1 MARLSMV
8 EAINATLH
16 ELMDKDDR
24 IVVLGEDVGVDGGVF
39 RATVGLIEKFG
50 AMRVIDTPLAESCIV
65 GASIGMAIYGM
76 RPVAEIQFEGF
87 MFKAYDHIYSH
98 ASRMRKRSQGL
109 YGVPL
114 VIRAPYGAG
123 VRALEHHSDAP
134 EVLFAHLP
142 GLKVVIPSTPGD
154 AKGLLTSAIED
165 PDTVIFLEP
174 KRLYRLFKE
183 EVPEGDHRVPIG
195 KARIAREGKD
205 ISIVTYGGMVSV
217 CEKAAQHV
225 EKEGVDAEVVDLRT
239 VWPFDIDAITSSVK
253 KTGRLV
259 IVHEAPRSFGV
270 GAEIS
275 AQVAERCLLS
285 LLAPIKRVTG
295 YDVIPPLAKLE
306 EYNYPDSERV
316 VKAIHDTMQF
326 E

>member
-8 EAINATLH
+8 EAINATLN
-16 ELMDKDDR
+16 EQMAKDDR
-24 IVVLGEDVGVDGGVF
+24 VVVLGEDVGVDGGVF

-50 AMRVIDTPLAESCIV
+50 PERVIDTPLAESTIV
-65 GASIGMAIYGM
+65 GAAIGMAIYGL

-87 MFKAYDHIYSH
+87 MFKAYDHIYNH
-98 ASRMRKRSQGL
+98 ASRYRKRSQGL
-109 YGVPL
+109 YNVPL

-134 EVLFAHLP
+134 EALFTHLP
-142 GLKVVIPSTPGD
+142 GLTVVIPSTPSD
-154 AKGLLTSAIED
+154 AKGLLTSAIEFPD
-165 PDTVIFLEP
+165 PVIYLEP

-183 EVPEGDHRVPIG
+183 EVPDGDYRVPLG
-195 KARIAREGKD
+195 KARVVREGKD
-205 ISIVTYGGMVSV
+205 ITVITYGGMVQI
-217 CEKAAQHV
+217 CERAAKHAAD
-225 EKEGVDAEVVDLRT
+225 EGVDAEIVDLRT
-239 VWPFDIDAITSSVK
+239 IWPFDVEAITASVN

-270 GAEIS
+270 GAEI
-275 AQVAERCLLS
+275 AATVGERCLLS

-295 YDVIPPLAKLE
+295 YDVLPPLAKLE
-306 EYNYPDSERV
+306 EYNYPDSDRV

-326 E
+326 

>member
-1 MARLSMV
+1 MARMSMV
-8 EAINATLH
+8 EAINHTLH
-16 ELMDKDDR
+16 ELMETDDR
-24 IVVLGEDVGVDGGVF
+24 IVVMGEDVGVDGGVF

-50 AMRVIDTPLAESCIV
+50 AERVIDTPLAESAIV
-65 GASIGMAIYGM
+65 GTAIGMAIYGM

-87 MFKAYDHIYSH
+87 MFKAFDHVYCH
-98 ASRMRKRSQGL
+98 ASRMRRRSQGL

-134 EVLFAHLP
+134 EALFCHLP
-142 GLKVVIPSTPGD
+142 GLKVVIPSTPSD
-154 AKGLLTSAIED
+154 AKGLLTASIED

-183 EVPEGDHRVPIG
+183 EVPEGKHVVPLG
-195 KARIAREGKD
+195 KARLAREGKD
-205 ISIVTYGGMVSV
+205 LTIVTYGGMVSV
-217 CEKAAQHV
+217 CERAAEHMT
-225 EKEGVDAEVVDLRT
+225 EAGVDLEIVDLRT
-239 VWPFDIDAITSSVK
+239 IWPFDIDAIITSVI

-270 GAEIS
+270 GAEI
-275 AQVAERCLLS
+275 AALVAERCLLS

-295 YDVIPPLAKLE
+295 YDIFPPLAKWE
-306 EYNYPDSERV
+306 DYNYPDSDRV
-316 VKAIHDTMQF
+316 VKAVQDTMEF
-326 E
+326 

>member
-1 MARLSMV
+1 MARLSMI

-16 ELMDKDDR
+16 ELMAKDDR
-24 IVVLGEDVGVDGGVF
+24 IVVMGEDVGVDGGVF

-50 AMRVIDTPLAESCIV
+50 EERVIDTPLAESAII
-65 GASIGMAIYGM
+65 GTAIGMAIYGM

-87 MFKAYDHIYSH
+87 MFKAFDHVYSH

-109 YGVPL
+109 YGVPM

-134 EVLFAHLP
+134 EAIFAHVP
-142 GLKVVIPSTPGD
+142 GMKVVIPSTPSD

-165 PDTVIFLEP
+165 PDTVVFLEP

-183 EVPEGDHRVPIG
+183 EVPEGEYRIPLG
-195 KARIAREGKD
+195 KARVVRPGND
-205 ISIVTYGGMVSV
+205 VTVVTYGGMVSV

-225 EKEGVDAEVVDLRT
+225 SGEGVDAEVLDLRT
-239 VWPFDIDAITSSVK
+239 VWPFDIDAIVGSVT

-259 IVHEAPRSFGV
+259 IVHEAPKSFGV
-270 GAEIS
+270 GAEI
-275 AQVAERCLLS
+275 AALVAERCLLS
-285 LLAPIKRVTG
+285 LLAPIRRVTG
-295 YDVIPPLAKLE
+295 YDVVPPLARLE
-306 EYNYPDSERV
+306 EYNYPDPDRV
-316 VKAIHDTMQF
+316 VRAIHDTMQF
-326 E
+326 

>member
-8 EAINATLH
+8 EAINRTLH
-16 ELMDKDDR
+16 ELMDKDER
-24 IVVLGEDVGVDGGVF
+24 IVVMGEDVAVDGGVF
-39 RATVGLIEKFG
+39 RATVGLLDKFG
-50 AMRVIDTPLAESCIV
+50 SARVIDTPLAESTIV
-65 GASIGMAIYGM
+65 GTAIGMAIYGM

-87 MFKAYDHIYSH
+87 IFKSYDQIYSH

-109 YGVPL
+109 YEVPL

-142 GLKVVIPSTPGD
+142 GLKVVIPSTPSD

-165 PDTVIFLEP
+165 PDPVIFFEP
-174 KRLYRLFKE
+174 KRLYRLFKG
-183 EVPEGDHRVPIG
+183 EVPDGEHRVPIG
-195 KARIAREGKD
+195 EARIAREGKD
-205 ISIVTYGGMVSV
+205 ISIITYGGMVSV
-217 CEKAAQHV
+217 CERAAQHV

-239 VWPFDIDAITSSVK
+239 VWPFDIDVITSSVK

-275 AQVAERCLLS
+275 AQVGERCLLS

-295 YDVIPPLAKLE
+295 YDVVAPLSKLE

-316 VKAIHDTMQF
+316 VRAIHDTMEF

>member
-16 ELMDKDDR
+16 ELMARDDR

-39 RATVGLIEKFG
+39 RATVGLRDKFG
-50 AMRVIDTPLAESCIV
+50 EMRVIDTPLAESCIV
-65 GASIGMAIYGM
+65 GAAIGMAVYGM

-87 MFKAYDHIYSH
+87 MFKAYDHIYNH
-98 ASRMRKRSQGL
+98 ASRLRKRSQGL

-134 EVLFAHLP
+134 EALFAHLP
-142 GLKVVIPSTPGD
+142 GLKVVIPSTPSD

-165 PDTVIFLEP
+165 PDTVIYLEP

-183 EVPEGDHRVPIG
+183 EVPDGEYKVPLG
-195 KARIAREGKD
+195 KARVAREGKD

-225 EKEGVDAEVVDLRT
+225 ATEGVDAEVIDLRT
-239 VWPFDIDAITSSVK
+239 VWPFDIDAITKSVT

-259 IVHEAPRSFGV
+259 ICHEAPRSFGV
-270 GAEIS
+270 GAEIA
-275 AQVAERCLLS
+275 AQVGERCLLS
-285 LLAPIKRVTG
+285 LLAPIRRVTG
-295 YDVIPPLAKLE
+295 YDVLPPLSKLE

-316 VKAIHDTMQF
+316 VRAIHETM
-326 E
+326 EY

>member
-16 ELMDKDDR
+16 ELMAKDDR

-87 MFKAYDHIYSH
+87 MFKAYDQIYSH

-134 EVLFAHLP
+134 EVLFTHLP
-142 GLKVVIPSTPGD
+142 GLKVIIPSTPGD

-183 EVPEGDHRVPIG
+183 EVPEGEHRVPIG
-195 KARIAREGKD
+195 KARVAREGED

-225 EKEGVDAEVVDLRT
+225 EKEGVDAEVIDLRT
-239 VWPFDIDAITSSVK
+239 VWPFDIDAITSSVT

-270 GAEIS
+270 GAEIA
-275 AQVAERCLLS
+275 AQVGERCLLS
-285 LLAPIKRVTG
+285 LLAPIKRITG
-295 YDVIPPLAKLE
+295 YDVIAPLAKLE

-316 VKAIHDTMQF
+316 VKAIHDTMEF

>member
-8 EAINATLH
+8 ESINTTLH
-16 ELMDKDDR
+16 ELMAKDDR
-24 IVVLGEDVGVDGGVF
+24 IVVMGEDVGVDGGVF

-50 AMRVIDTPLAESCIV
+50 EERVIDTPLAESAII
-65 GASIGMAIYGM
+65 GTAIGMAIYGM

-87 MFKAYDHIYSH
+87 MFKAFDHVYSH
-98 ASRMRKRSQGL
+98 ASRMRNRSQGL

-134 EVLFAHLP
+134 EALYAHVP
-142 GLKVVIPSTPGD
+142 GLKVVIPSTPAD
-154 AKGLLTSAIED
+154 AKGLLTASIED

-183 EVPEGDHRVPIG
+183 EVPEGDYRVPLG
-195 KARIAREGKD
+195 KARIVREGHD
-205 ISIVTYGGMVSV
+205 LTIVTYGGMVAV
-217 CEKAAQHV
+217 CEKAAQHAAN
-225 EKEGVDAEVVDLRT
+225 EGVDVEIVDLRT
-239 VWPFDIDAITSSVK
+239 VWPFDVDAVVQSVT

-259 IVHEAPRSFGV
+259 IVHEAPRSV
-270 GAEIS
+270 SISSEI
-275 AQVAERCLLS
+275 AATVAEKCLLS

-295 YDVIPPLAKLE
+295 YDVIPPLSRLE
-306 EYNYPDSERV
+306 EYNYPDTERV
-316 VKAIHDTMQF
+316 VRAIHDSMQF
-326 E
+326 

>member
-1 MARLSMV
+1 MV
-8 EAINATLH
+8 EAINSTLH
-16 ELMDKDDR
+16 ELMAKDDR

-39 RATVGLIEKFG
+39 RATVGLLEKFG
-50 AMRVIDTPLAESCIV
+50 KMRVIDTPLAESCIV

-87 MFKAYDHIYSH
+87 MFKAYDHVYSH

-142 GLKVVIPSTPGD
+142 GLKVVIPSTPED

-183 EVPEGDHRVPIG
+183 EVPEGEYRVPIG

-205 ISIVTYGGMVSV
+205 ISLVTYGGMVSV

-225 EKEGVDAEVVDLRT
+225 ATEGVDAEVIDLRT
-239 VWPFDIDAITSSVK
+239 VWPFDIDAITSSVT

-270 GAEIS
+270 GAEIA
-275 AQVAERCLLS
+275 AQVGERCLLS
-285 LLAPIKRVTG
+285 LLAPVKRVTG

>member
-16 ELMDKDDR
+16 ELMAKDER

-39 RATVGLIEKFG
+39 RVTAGLIEKFG

-65 GASIGMAIYGM
+65 GASIGTAIYGM

-87 MFKAYDHIYSH
+87 MFKAYDQIYSH

-109 YGVPL
+109 YHVPL

-134 EVLFAHLP
+134 EVLFTHLP

-183 EVPEGDHRVPIG
+183 EVPEGEHRVPIG
-195 KARIAREGKD
+195 KARIAREGED
-205 ISIVTYGGMVSV
+205 VSIVTYGGMVSV

-225 EKEGVDAEVVDLRT
+225 EKEGVDAEVIDLRT

-270 GAEIS
+270 GAEI
-275 AQVAERCLLS
+275 AALVGERCLLS

-295 YDVIPPLAKLE
+295 YDVIPPLSKLE

-316 VKAIHDTMQF
+316 VKAIHDTVQF

>member
-16 ELMDKDDR
+16 ELMEKDER

-39 RATVGLIEKFG
+39 RATVGLIDKFG
-50 AMRVIDTPLAESCIV
+50 PMRVIDTPLAESCIV
-65 GASIGMAIYGM
+65 GSAIGMAVYGM

-87 MFKAYDHIYSH
+87 MFKAFDQVYSH
-98 ASRMRKRSQGL
+98 ASRLRRRSQGV

-134 EVLFAHLP
+134 EALFAVVP
-142 GLKVVIPSTPGD
+142 GLKVVIPSTPSD
-154 AKGLLTSAIED
+154 AKGLLTSSIED

-183 EVPEGDHRVPIG
+183 EVPEGDHRVPLG
-195 KARIAREGKD
+195 KARVVQEGDD
-205 ISIVTYGGMVSV
+205 ITVVTYGGMVSV
-217 CEKAAQHV
+217 CERAAQHV
-225 EKEGVDAEVVDLRT
+225 ASEDVHAEVIDLRT
-239 VWPFDIDAITSSVK
+239 VWPFDIDAITTSVN

-259 IVHEAPRSFGV
+259 ICHEAPRSFGV
-270 GAEIS
+270 GAEIA
-275 AQVAERCLLS
+275 AQVAEKCLLS
-285 LLAPIKRVTG
+285 LQAPIRRVTG
-295 YDVIPPLAKLE
+295 NDVTPPLSKLE
-306 EYNYPDSERV
+306 EYNYPDSEQV
-316 VKAIHDTMQF
+316 VRAIHETVQF
-326 E
+326 